1 MDRELFQVICF
12 EKSPS
17 SYTKIYIYIDL
28 FLDCLL
34 FYYLFIPEPTPQY
47 FNHYTFMVCF
57 DLWSLLPEAH
67 FFLGLY
73 HLILVYFSF
82 YFSGYS
88 SVSSTD
94 SLFLLIP

>member
-12 EKSPS
+12 EKSPL

-47 FNHYTFMVCF
+47 FNHYTFMICF

-88 SVSSTD
+88 STD